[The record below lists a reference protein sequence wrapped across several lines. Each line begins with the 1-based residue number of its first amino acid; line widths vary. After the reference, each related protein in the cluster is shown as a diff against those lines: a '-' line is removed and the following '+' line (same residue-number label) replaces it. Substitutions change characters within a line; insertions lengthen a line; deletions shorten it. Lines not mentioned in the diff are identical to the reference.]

1 LECTYQTK
9 TTAFSN
15 HSLHLL
21 CFLSTELKM
30 TNPDETTALKSY
42 QSVPVEQLESG
53 DAENTQ
59 NLEVSEDSS
68 LFASASFRRRSSLLF
83 VTIGMVVFVTCMRLS
98 YSLGVKHVVATVD
111 APVMENP
118 CCGDKDD
125 DNCEPCFVATPTV
138 CCDEFQDPATD
149 YCDDCTPHL
158 DAGLCCDKYY
168 KHCEPCRRV

>member
-59 NLEVSEDSS
+59 NLEVSDHAS
-68 LFASASFRRRSSLLF
+68 LFASFSLRRRSSLLF
-83 VTIGMVVFVTCMRLS
+83 VTIGMVVFVACMRLS
-98 YSLGVKHVVATVD
+98 YSLGVKHVATVD
-111 APVMENP
+111 LPITSKGVDEPKCCASWREVYKDFWICVRP
-118 CCGDKDD
+118 C
-125 DNCEPCFVATPTV
+125 
-138 CCDEFQDPATD
+138 
-149 YCDDCTPHL
+149 
-158 DAGLCCDKYY
+158 
-168 KHCEPCRRV
+168 

>member
-53 DAENTQ
+53 DAGEEDTQ

-68 LFASASFRRRSSLLF
+68 LLASASFRRRSSLLF
-83 VTIGMVVFVTCMRLS
+83 VTIGMVVFATCMRLS
-98 YSLGVKHVVATVD
+98 YSLGVKHVVATVED
-111 APVMENP
+111 API
-118 CCGDKDD
+118 KKS
-125 DNCEPCFVATPTV
+125 ATV
-138 CCDEFQDPATD
+138 CCDKNTHTGCDP
-149 YCDDCTPHL
+149 CGNHFL
-158 DAGLCCDKYY
+158 YY
-168 KHCEPCRRV
+168 

>member
-1 LECTYQTK
+1 MEFTYQTK
-9 TTAFSN
+9 TTFSN

-68 LFASASFRRRSSLLF
+68 LFASASSRRRSSLLF

-98 YSLGVKHVVATVD
+98 YSLGVKQHVVATVD
-111 APVMENP
+111 APIKKSG
-118 CCGDKDD
+118 CCDKDD
-125 DNCEPCFVATPTV
+125 DENCEPCFVATPTV
-138 CCDEFQDPATD
+138 CCDKFQNPETD
-149 YCDDCTPHL
+149 NCYDCSPHL
-158 DAGLCCDKYY
+158 ANLCCDKN
-168 KHCEPCRRV
+168 HENCQPCRRV